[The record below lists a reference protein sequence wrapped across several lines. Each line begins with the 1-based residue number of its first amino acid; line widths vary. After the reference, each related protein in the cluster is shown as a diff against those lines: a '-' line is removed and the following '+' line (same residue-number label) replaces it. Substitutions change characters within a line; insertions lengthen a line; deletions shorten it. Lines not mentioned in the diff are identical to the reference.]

1 MTEPE
6 KPWSIYDVVQWT
18 YKRGAAGDIETWARS
33 REEAI
38 ATIEHNGFLNV
49 DPTKVVQSSE
59 KRSLADVLKQHTPEK
74 EGL

>member
-1 MTEPE
+1 MSDD

-18 YKRGAAGDIETWARS
+18 YKRGADGEIETGARTK
-33 REEAI
+33 EEAI
-38 ATIEHNGFLNV
+38 ETIQQHGFHNV

-59 KRSLADVLKQHTPEK
+59 KRCLADVLKQTKEK